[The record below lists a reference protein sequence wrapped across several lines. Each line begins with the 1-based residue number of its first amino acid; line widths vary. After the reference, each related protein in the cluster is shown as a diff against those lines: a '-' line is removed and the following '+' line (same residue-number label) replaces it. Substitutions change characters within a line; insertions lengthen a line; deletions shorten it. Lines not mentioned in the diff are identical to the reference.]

1 MLGCRGGE
9 VVFHPNVFRTFA
21 RVTKI
26 LLVLLLIG
34 FEVVLGFSG
43 TGTHYMNEAALQI
56 TRSQM
61 LINSAYTLE
70 YRPEVE
76 QRQAMRELQTVLPA
90 FEQEQTLL
98 LTNPSADVQDL
109 LQQAR
114 VDYLPLLAAV
124 QNIIAQP
131 NSLAKPLEVNIIA
144 LHVHSYTVVMNSLI
158 LTLPRHFEDLN
169 IQLFVIQIAIEV
181 VFLFV
186 FLFAMTTF
194 FCELD
199 TYGYAEKK
207 SREKSPL
214 PFVFFVR
221 RLLVIVLV
229 FVLLGLEVV
238 PLGVGNELANLNQ
251 AALQRTRCETF
262 TTSALVL
269 AYRPGTEKT
278 LALSDAQFIISLF
291 QQEQTVLLANGNA
304 DVHRQV
310 QRATLEYHT
319 MNTAVQAL
327 IAQPSSIVNPS
338 IINTILAHRQ
348 SCAAMMN
355 GIVVALQNQIEQQ
368 TAVIF
373 FAEMAI
379 EGILILLFGVILFF
393 LQDPFV
399 PAKPRRA
406 NKLVE

>member
-1 MLGCRGGE
+1 M
-9 VVFHPNVFRTFA
+9 FHPNVFRTFA
-21 RVTKI
+21 RITKI
-26 LLVLLLIG
+26 LLMLLLIG
-34 FEVVLGFSG
+34 FEVVPGFPG
-43 TGTHYMNEAALQI
+43 TDTHYMSEAALQM

-61 LINSAYTLE
+61 LINSVYTLA

-98 LTNPSADVQDL
+98 LTNPSADVQNL

-124 QNIIAQP
+124 QNLIAQP
-131 NSLAKPLEVNIIA
+131 NSVAEPLEVNIVA
-144 LHVHSYTVVMNSLI
+144 LHVHSYTAVMNSLI
-158 LTLPRHFEDLN
+158 LALPRHFEDLN

-181 VFLFV
+181 VFLLV
-186 FLFAMTTF
+186 FLFTTTTF
-194 FCELD
+194 LD
-199 TYGYAEKK
+199 TYGYAEKTSK
-207 SREKSPL
+207 KTRSREKSPL
-214 PFVFFVR
+214 PFAFFVR

-229 FVLLGLEVV
+229 FVLLALEVV

-269 AYRPGTEKT
+269 AYRPGAEKT
-278 LALSDAQFIISLF
+278 LALSDAQFIMPLF
-291 QQEQTVLLANGNA
+291 QQEQAVLLANGNA
-304 DVHRQV
+304 DVHSQV

-327 IAQPSSIVNPS
+327 VAQPGSIVNPS

-348 SCAAMMN
+348 SCVAMMN

-368 TAVIF
+368 AAMIF
-373 FAEMAI
+373 FAEVAI
-379 EGILILLFGVILFF
+379 EGILILLFGVILF
-393 LQDPFV
+393 LLHDPFM